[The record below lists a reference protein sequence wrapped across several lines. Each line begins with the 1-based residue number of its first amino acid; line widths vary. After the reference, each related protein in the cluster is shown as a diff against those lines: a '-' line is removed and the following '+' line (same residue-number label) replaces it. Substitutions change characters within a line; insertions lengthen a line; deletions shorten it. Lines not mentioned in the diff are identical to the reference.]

1 MDGDG
6 RMQVAR
12 AVSEAEGGNAEAECR
27 RARQLQFAHVLAR
40 AASVQNTTCANACP
54 KDFLIDELRNNRPP
68 RLAGEAE
75 EWTHNTQTQR
85 GVTLTSRGICVSK
98 VYIDSLQPQLCGCRA

>member
-12 AVSEAEGGNAEAECR
+12 AESEAEGGNAEAECR

-40 AASVQNTTCANACP
+40 AASVQNTTCTNACP

-75 EWTHNTQTQR
+75 EWTHNTQKSDLELAGHLR
-85 GVTLTSRGICVSK
+85 LF
-98 VYIDSLQPQLCGCRA
+98 IDSL